1 MKSFFKK
8 SFFFFFLIFILS
20 SFFLVTY
27 IISFAQTI
35 PLTQNKVVYQL
46 PYPGI
51 LPDNPLYP
59 LKVIRDHLI
68 VFFNR
73 DPIKKSE
80 YYLLLSDKRAAMSLE
95 LTQKGKYQLAIT
107 TFSKGEKY
115 FLKILPLIKSAKKQG
130 NSPSAEFLEKLKT
143 ANQKHAELI
152 DELISRSPK
161 NLIFQINAIYQINQ
175 EIKKEL
181 GRL

>member
-8 SFFFFFLIFILS
+8 
-20 SFFLVTY
+20 FFLVFFIIFIFSTFFLFTY

-35 PLTQNKVVYQL
+35 PLIQNKVVYQL

-51 LPDNPLYP
+51 LPDHPLYFI
-59 LKVIRDHLI
+59 KAIRDHLI
-68 VFFNR
+68 AFLNR

-80 YYLLLSDKRAAMSLE
+80 YYLLLSDKRVAMSLE

-115 FLKILPLIKSAKKQG
+115 FLKILPLIKLAKKQG
-130 NSPSAEFLEKLKT
+130 NSPPAEFLEKLKT
-143 ANQKHAELI
+143 ANQKHTELI
-152 DELISRSPK
+152 DELISQSPK
-161 NLIFQINAIYQINQ
+161 NLIFQITTLYQINQ
-175 EIKKEL
+175 EIKKQL
-181 GRL
+181 DQL

>member
-1 MKSFFKK
+1 MKFFFKK
-8 SFFFFFLIFILS
+8 FFLLFFIIFIFFA
-20 SFFLVTY
+20 FFLFTY

-35 PLTQNKVVYQL
+35 SLTQNKVAYQL

-59 LKVIRDHLI
+59 LKAIRDQLI

-80 YYLLLSDKRAAMSLE
+80 YFLLLSDKRAAMSLE
-95 LTQKGKYQLAIT
+95 LIKKDKYQLAIT

-115 FLKILPLIKSAKKQG
+115 FLKIPPLIKSAKKQG
-130 NSPSAEFLEKLKT
+130 NSPSTEFLEKLRT

-161 NLIFQINAIYQINQ
+161 NLIFQINALYQINQ

-181 GRL
+181 DRL